1 LEGKDKEKEAIINE
15 FLQKLMDKNL
25 FSKDEFFSGKQNI
38 KISLF
43 YQLYINGKIQSNE
56 KEYYEN
62 IMH

>member
-1 LEGKDKEKEAIINE
+1 
-15 FLQKLMDKNL
+15 MDKNL
-25 FSKDEFFSGKQNI
+25 FSKDEFFTGKQNI